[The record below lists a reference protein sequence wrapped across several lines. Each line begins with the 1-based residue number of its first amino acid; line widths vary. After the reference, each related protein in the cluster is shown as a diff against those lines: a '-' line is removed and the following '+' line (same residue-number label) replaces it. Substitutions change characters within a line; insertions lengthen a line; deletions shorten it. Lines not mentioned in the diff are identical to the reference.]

1 MADRDTRERDILVD
15 SNEYAYVQDLTKG
28 DIVLYVGPT
37 KISLSNTERLVEF
50 RDGRFV
56 PVRGEQGSFGG
67 YPFII
72 ASPAQYVILE
82 TPTKAQNSKPVRGNN
97 SSIELLTGKKVVVP
111 GPVTFPLWP
120 GQKAKVINR
129 HKLREDQY
137 LVMRVYDKVEGDDS
151 PIGTEKIIKGSEV
164 SFYIPKTG
172 LEVAPDEKSAY
183 VRRS

>member
-1 MADRDTRERDILVD
+1 MGRV
-15 SNEYAYVQDLTKG
+15 KG
-28 DIVLYVGPT
+28 NVSFGGAFRFAKYGLKLYVGPT

-56 PVRGEQGSFGG
+56 PVRGEEGSFGV

-72 ASPAQYVILE
+72 ASSAQYVILE
-82 TPTKAQNSKPVRGNN
+82 NPPKDQNSKPVKGNN

-151 PIGTEKIIKGSEV
+151 PIGTNAE
-164 SFYIPKTG
+164 G
-172 LEVAPDEKSAY
+172 LAEAVRGLGRVAERK
-183 VRRS
+183 